1 MSIIS
6 LPINSTSLFFK
17 LSGGCESG
25 GVTEKGAVVSR
36 NSVAGVYRKSTAAC
50 TVHPSIGGFTR
61 QSNQVLVTATN
72 SQQMTE
78 VISST
83 SSFDQFNWRQRM
95 LHFCRRKPSAEV
107 SQATVSLLLFQRTEM
122 RFFVIPLII
131 IIIVWGKILERFC
144 IFQLTSCASIEW
156 RKNNNFFT

>member
-1 MSIIS
+1 MCYTLYIYNNAEHDSRYKEVGNFMSIIS
-6 LPINSTSLFFK
+6 LLINSTSLFK

-36 NSVAGVYRKSTAAC
+36 NSVTGVYRKSAAAC
-50 TVHPSIGGFTR
+50 TLHPSKGGFTR
-61 QSNQVLVTATN
+61 QSNQVLVTATY

-83 SSFDQFNWRQRM
+83 SSFDQYNSRRRM

-107 SQATVSLLLFQRTEM
+107 SQATVS
-122 RFFVIPLII
+122 
-131 IIIVWGKILERFC
+131 
-144 IFQLTSCASIEW
+144 
-156 RKNNNFFT
+156 